1 MPTFQDLLAT
11 SRILISD
18 GATGTNLQDRG
29 LPPGVLPEEWLI
41 DRPDAILELER
52 AFVQAGSDII
62 LTCTFGGTGLRLQ
75 HSRYVQRTA
84 EINRLAVEL
93 ARQAASERPGVLVAG
108 SIGPT
113 GLMMQPFGEL
123 TPDAAEQTFAEQATA
138 LAAGGVDLLVIET
151 FYALE
156 EAEAA
161 IRAAQRVCDLPI
173 VCSFSYERRGRTMMG
188 VRPAQVAER
197 IASLGVAALGV
208 NCGRTLEEAEQ
219 AIRELADQQTGLPLW
234 AKPNAGLP
242 VGEPPRYPVSPEE
255 MAAFA
260 PRLVAAGAR
269 IIGGCCGSTPAH
281 IAALVHALRTDS
293 R

>member
-1 MPTFQDLLAT
+1 MPPFTDVLAT
-11 SRILISD
+11 RRILITD
-18 GATGTNLQDRG
+18 GATGTNLQERG
-29 LPPGVLPEEWLI
+29 LPPGMPPEEWLI
-41 DRPDAILELER
+41 DAPEAILDLER

-75 HSRYVQRTA
+75 HSRYAQRAA
-84 EINRLAVEL
+84 ELNRRAVEL
-93 ARQAASERPGVLVAG
+93 ARTAAAERPGVLVAG

-113 GLMMQPFGEL
+113 GLMMAPLGEL
-123 TPDAAEQTFAEQATA
+123 TPEAAEQTFAEQAEV
-138 LAAGGVDLLVIET
+138 LAAGGVDLLVVET

-188 VRPAQVAER
+188 VRPAQMAER
-197 IASLGVAALGV
+197 IAPLGVVALGV

-219 AIRELADQQTGLPLW
+219 AVRELAEQPAGLPIW

-242 VGEPPRYPVSPEE
+242 EGEPRHYPIGPDA
-255 MAAFA
+255 MAAFV

-269 IIGGCCGSTPAH
+269 IIGGCCGTTPAH
-281 IAALVHALRTDS
+281 IAALAQVLR
-293 R
+293 